1 MSVTH
6 ALLSA
11 TSRSTSAWT
20 RARALSLCRRY
31 FGTSKRSSST
41 RCDSLYKKRI
51 SVYIISVSLY
61 AYYRSSDRLKSE
73 PRTLEYWHIYIAQSV
88 ERIHNPVPILK
99 GFLFSRMKINGR
111 NCFAKNNDNEGA
123 CRHTAC
129 IKENHIR
136 KWQAYREGN
145 KKRYTFNLE

>member
-1 MSVTH
+1 MSG
-6 ALLSA
+6 SGN
-11 TSRSTSAWT
+11 
-20 RARALSLCRRY
+20 RY
-31 FGTSKRSSST
+31 RKRK
-41 RCDSLYKKRI
+41 RFELDKKRI
-51 SVYIISVSLY
+51 SVYNISVSLY
-61 AYYRSSDRLKSE
+61 ACYRSSDRLKSE

-99 GFLFSRMKINGR
+99 GFLFSRRKINGR

>member
-41 RCDSLYKKRI
+41 RCDLLDKKRI
-51 SVYIISVSLY
+51 SVYNISVSLY
-61 AYYRSSDRLKSE
+61 ACYRSSDRLKSE
-73 PRTLEYWHIYIAQSV
+73 PRTLEYLHIYIAQSV

-99 GFLFSRMKINGR
+99 GFLFRRLYDSTKVGKKT
-111 NCFAKNNDNEGA
+111 NCKMQLCNNKMQLQRGYE
-123 CRHTAC
+123 TV
-129 IKENHIR
+129 
-136 KWQAYREGN
+136 
-145 KKRYTFNLE
+145 